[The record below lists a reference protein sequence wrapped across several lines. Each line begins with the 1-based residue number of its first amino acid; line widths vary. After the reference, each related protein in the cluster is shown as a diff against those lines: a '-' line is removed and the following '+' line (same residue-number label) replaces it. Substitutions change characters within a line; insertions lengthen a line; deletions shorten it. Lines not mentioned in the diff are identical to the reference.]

1 MIASEMAVGS
11 NFTPKIVSGKP
22 PEVDKSKAPEKI
34 SEEISQ
40 VGEAVR
46 ENMSVNRE
54 MLEKGIE
61 EINKNIKIFNTKLS
75 FSLDEITG
83 RTVIKISDVDTD
95 EVIRE
100 VPPAEFLKIAARLS
114 EIFGLIIDQ
123 KV

>member
-11 NFTPKIVSGKP
+11 NFTPKVVSNKP
-22 PEVDKSKAPEKI
+22 PEVEKPKVVEKAVEETSKAAET
-34 SEEISQ
+34 
-40 VGEAVR
+40 VR
-46 ENMSVNRE
+46 ENIDINRE
-54 MLEKGIE
+54 ALEEGIE
-61 EINKNIKIFNTKLS
+61 EINKNIKIFNTKIS

-83 RTVIKISDVDTD
+83 TTVIKISDAETE

-100 VPPAEFLKIAARLS
+100 VPPSEFLKIAARLS